1 MSDNT
6 LLSAGLS
13 RRGFLT
19 TSLTLGGGLM
29 VAVHVPAFGQSA
41 KDKSKA
47 LQPNA
52 FITVD
57 SNGHVTVTSLYTEMG
72 QGVFTSMAMLVA
84 EELQVDLKNIT
95 VEQAPADDKRFAH
108 GIFGTQITG
117 GSATIRAAYPSMR
130 KAAATARVLLIT
142 AAAQQW
148 KVSPD
153 TCKAE
158 HGVVIGPNGKK
169 LAYGQ
174 LVSAAASLQVPTDVP
189 LKAPTSFTVI
199 GKSFHRVDT
208 SGKVNGTAKFGID
221 THLPGM
227 LHAAIANCPVF
238 GGKLKNVDDSKA
250 LAVKGVVK
258 VVRLEDAVA
267 VVAEHTGAARKGLA
281 ALVIEWDEGE
291 NAQVS
296 TQTIADGV
304 VEALK
309 GKGIVSLNKGSFEDA
324 LKAEGA
330 RQVDYQFHS
339 PNLSHAPM
347 EPMNCTV
354 QVGKDHCD
362 IWLGTQ
368 APVRAQAAAMA
379 ITGLPVEKVNV
390 HNHFLGGGFGRRLD
404 VDYVE
409 NATRIAMQFKV
420 PVKTTWSREQ
430 DIQHD
435 VYRPYFYDEV
445 SAVVDKN
452 GMPTAF
458 KHRFAGSAV
467 EARYNPMWLQNGL
480 DTDAVD
486 GAPSTYDFANH
497 YVEFVA
503 HELPMGMNSGFWRG
517 VGPTHNMAVLETFI
531 DELASEAK
539 QDQVAYRRALLQD
552 KPRALAVLNLAAEK
566 ANWGAPVEA
575 GSGRGIAVVGS
586 VSWNSYAAAV
596 VDVKVDK
603 SGQVTVTH
611 VTTAIDC
618 GQQIN
623 PDGIVAQMM
632 GGHMFG
638 LTAALFG
645 NITLKNGRVEQS
657 NFHDYQILRMNQAP
671 SVEVHLVDNHE
682 DPGGTGEIGTAV
694 IQPALL
700 NAVFAATGKRL
711 RRLPIDSQQLK
722 TV

>member
-1 MSDNT
+1 MSIPT
-6 LLSAGLS
+6 LTSVGLT

-19 TSLTLGGGLM
+19 TSLVAGGGLM
-29 VAVHVPAFGQSA
+29 LAMHVSAFAKTRSGQA
-41 KDKSKA
+41 KGFH
-47 LQPNA
+47 PNA
-52 FITVD
+52 FITLD
-57 SNGHVTVTSLYTEMG
+57 TKGHVTVIAPYAEMG
-72 QGVFTSMAMLVA
+72 QGVFTAVAMLVA
-84 EELQVDLKNIT
+84 EELQVDLKQVTI
-95 VEQAPADDKRFAH
+95 EQAPADDKLYAH
-108 GIFGTQITG
+108 PIFGTQITG

-130 KAAATARVLLIT
+130 KAAAMARVLLIT
-142 AAAQQW
+142 AAANQW
-148 KVSPD
+148 KVAPD
-153 TCKAE
+153 TLKAE
-158 HGVVIGPNGKK
+158 HGQVISPTGKK

-174 LVSAAASLQVPTDVP
+174 LLAAAASLPVPTDVP
-189 LKAPTSFTVI
+189 LKTPASFTVI

-208 SGKVNGTAKFGID
+208 VGKVDGSAKYGID

-227 LHAAIANCPVF
+227 LHAAIATSPVF
-238 GGKLKNVDDSKA
+238 GGKLGKVDDSKA
-250 LAVKGVVK
+250 LAVKGVHK
-258 VVRLEDAVA
+258 VIRLEDSVA
-267 VVAEHTGAARKGLA
+267 VVAEHTAAARKGLA
-281 ALVIEWDEGE
+281 ALVIEWDEGA

-296 TQTIADGV
+296 TQTIADAV
-304 VEALK
+304 VQALK
-309 GKGIVSLNKGSFEDA
+309 GKGIVSTNKGSFEDA
-324 LKAEGA
+324 LKVEGA
-330 RQVDYQFHS
+330 RQVDYSFHT

-354 QVGKDHCD
+354 QVSKDLCEL
-362 IWLGTQ
+362 WLGTQ

-379 ITGLPVEKVNV
+379 ITGLPLDKVKV
-390 HNHFLGGGFGRRLD
+390 HNHLLGGGFGRRLD

-497 YVEFVA
+497 YVEYVA
-503 HELPMGMNSGFWRG
+503 QELPQGMNSGFWRG

-531 DELASEAK
+531 DELAAQAK
-539 QDQVAYRRALLQD
+539 QDPVAYRRALLQD
-552 KPRALAVLNLAAEK
+552 KPRALAVLELAADK
-566 ANWGAPVEA
+566 AGWGQPSEP
-575 GSGRGIAVVGS
+575 GTGRGIAVVGS
-586 VSWNSYAAAV
+586 VSWNAYAAAV

-603 SGQVTVTH
+603 NGQVTVTH
-611 VTTAIDC
+611 VTTAVDC

-623 PDGIVAQMM
+623 PDGIIAQMQ

-671 SVEVHLVDNHE
+671 SVDVHLVTNQE

-711 RRLPIDSQQLK
+711 QRLPIDPQQLK